1 MFQPIDFDWDAA
13 NLSHIARHRVEPEE
27 AEEAATDPAGIPS
40 GNTHRGPQ
48 GQRRA
53 GTIGATEDGRV
64 LLVIFEFREH
74 RVRVVTAYDASSEQR
89 ARYYSGVAP
98 THSEETLSGRAK

>member
-1 MFQPIDFDWDAA
+1 MRFDWDLA
-13 NLSHIARHRVEPEE
+13 NLEHIARHKVEREE
-27 AEEAATDPAGIPS
+27 AEEAVTDPAGIPS
-40 GNTHRGPQ
+40 GNAHRGPQ

-64 LLVIFEFREH
+64 LLVIFELREN

-89 ARYYSGVAP
+89 AAYYA
-98 THSEETLSGRAK
+98 EED